1 MATLKEHAHV
11 FKKDISNYV
20 KSFLILLIMDITL
33 TCLIALSLFQ
43 IVECASSTSFQQQ
56 NDQILWTTSQKLCQS
71 YKEWNTTTTTTQ
83 QNEELNKMNEHLKK
97 LCVKVWQTTKTTLE
111 SENNKC
117 TLTWLKFTK
126 WFYLASMTAKA
137 LGKLKLNF
145 ASLTLEL
152 LYYIFTAVPF
162 NSHCL
167 FAFSLVDLNDK

>member
-1 MATLKEHAHV
+1 MGTLKEHIHV

-20 KSFLILLIMDITL
+20 KSFLILLIMDTTL

-71 YKEWNTTTTTTQ
+71 YKEWNTTTTTTL

-137 LGKLKLNF
+137 LGKLVKAKF
-145 ASLTLEL
+145 R
-152 LYYIFTAVPF
+152 
-162 NSHCL
+162 
-167 FAFSLVDLNDK
+167 